1 MRTLQI
7 CLLAAVLA
15 LVLPGGSAQRPSD
28 LLSNLPP
35 AGELSVVHYFP
46 EHPDKQF
53 PAGDVISVVVSGHN
67 TGSRPMN
74 LSAIVGSINSPEK
87 YEMFIQ
93 NFTIGRYFAPLA
105 PGAEASLEYKFRADP
120 ILGSTPPR
128 EFIVALH
135 LFYEV
140 EGAYFST
147 TFFNQTVD
155 ITEPPKVVDTDL
167 LWLAGTML
175 ALLGGLAYL
184 GYSKLADRLGLKQRA
199 KKAKTKAAADNPAAL
214 DEDDWVRGTHY
225 EVQKRRRAAAAKKA

>member
-1 MRTLQI
+1 MRTMQI

-15 LVLPGGSAQRPSD
+15 LVVPGSTAQRPGD
-28 LLSNLPP
+28 LLGNLPP
-35 AGELSVVHYFP
+35 AGELSVAHYFP

-53 PAGDVISVVVSGHN
+53 PAGDIISVVVSGHN
-67 TGSRPMN
+67 TGAKPMN

-105 PGAEASLEYKFRADP
+105 PGAEASIEYKFRADP
-120 ILGSTPPR
+120 ILGSTPAR

-140 EGAYFST
+140 EGSYFST

-155 ITEPPKVVDTDL
+155 ITEAPKLVDTDL
-167 LWLAGTML
+167 IWLVGTLLAG
-175 ALLGGLAYL
+175 LGAA
-184 GYSKLADRLGLKQRA
+184 GYFAFTKLSEKLGLNKGKA
-199 KKAKTKAAADNPAAL
+199 KKAKKAEGPVTI
-214 DEDDWVRGTHY
+214 DEDDWVKGTHY